1 MFFEFQTSEKYQI
14 KMDGP
19 PKKRQKIM
27 DGSSDKRQRT
37 MFEFFQPKQDFPT
50 NKRQRTMFEFFQPK
64 QGFTIP
70 CLSRNEVKDE
80 NSTKPIKV
88 EEKYLQADS
97 NTEDTVEVGCFER
110 NKLQLD
116 TEETDAND
124 DSGEN
129 DDISHV
135 SAKERPCTFHCS
147 YDDDGNFEKISCN
160 LGNIYNNHGEI
171 KTFFCPI
178 CGRRTQKGAL
188 TSHVLNHNEMKFE
201 CSEENCGWMFEV
213 YSGIKA
219 HFVFEHNK
227 LISKVGQY
235 GYRVDG
241 EIEYDE
247 KECSELV
254 NTISELCHQ

>member
-1 MFFEFQTSEKYQI
+1 MNIRRVRNIKL

-37 MFEFFQPKQDFPT
+37 MFEFFLPKQDFST

-70 CLSRNEVKDE
+70 CLSPNEVKDE
-80 NSTKPIKV
+80 NSTKPIKA

-97 NTEDTVEVGCFER
+97 NTEDTVEVGCFGR
-110 NKLQLD
+110 NKRQLD

-124 DSGEN
+124 EGSDEN
-129 DDISHV
+129 DEISHV

-147 YDDDGNFEKISCN
+147 YDDDGNLEKISYK
-160 LGNIYNNHGEI
+160 LENIYCQVGES
-171 KTFFCPI
+171 FCPI
-178 CGRRTQKGAL
+178 CGRRTYKKGL
-188 TSHVLNHNEMKFE
+188 TPHVLRHNKMKFE
-201 CSEENCGWMFEV
+201 CSEENCGWMYETFFE
-213 YSGIKA
+213 IKA
-219 HFVFEHNK
+219 HFVSKHDK
-227 LISKVGQY
+227 LISRVGKY

-241 EIEYDE
+241 KIEYDE
-247 KECSELV
+247 EECSELV